1 MAALEGMGKLLLV
14 FGGIIALLGL
24 AMLFTGRI
32 PFLGRLPG
40 DIVLQRGNF
49 TLYVPLVTMLLLS
62 IGLTV
67 LLNVVVRLFR

>member
-1 MAALEGMGKLLLV
+1 MAALEGTGKLLLV

-24 AMLFTGRI
+24 VTLFTGRI

-67 LLNVVVRLFR
+67 LLNVVFRLFR